1 MMLELLQ
8 AEPKV
13 NVGLVMGAERL
24 ALVFADE
31 CQSPAGRRFAA
42 GEYEVFIDADRNLV
56 LADQA
61 GRAEKFKRSDSVELQ
76 FSQTATFT
84 LRGVTIGIDFHWQQQ
99 EDQTFTGAL
108 LLRVDATGRLLVIN
122 RVPVEA
128 YVTSVIASEMSATAH
143 PELLKAHAIISRSWL
158 LAQLAPWKSSQ
169 RKVGRTNKGQRQ
181 TTEEIVRW
189 YDRENHTGF
198 DICADDHCQRYQGV
212 TKVTAANVY
221 EAIKATRGKVL
232 AYAGELCDA
241 RFSKSCGGF
250 TELFSTAWEDADV
263 PYLQAFYDG
272 ETLPTD
278 CHLPLSD
285 EANAASWIR
294 QAPPAFCNAHDPA
307 ILTKILPNFDQATTD
322 FYRWEIT
329 LEQAELQH
337 LLERKLGL
345 SFGVIRALEPVERG
359 LSGRLKRLRIVGEQ
373 RTLVIGKEL
382 EIRRALSPSHLY
394 SSAFV
399 IEPEAVQNGVPLRFT
414 LRGAGWGHGVG
425 LCQIGAAL
433 MAEQG
438 YNAAQILQHYYRG
451 TQLFE
456 LYRGAC
462 CDDDE

>member
-1 MMLELLQ
+1 MLELLQ
-8 AEPKV
+8 AEPTV
-13 NVGLVMGAERL
+13 NVGLMTGAKRI
-24 ALVFADE
+24 ALVWSSEGHTQDGRHFSPGAYAAFIEADG
-31 CQSPAGRRFAA
+31 S
-42 GEYEVFIDADRNLV
+42 LV
-56 LADQA
+56 ISDEL
-61 GRAEKFKRSDSVELQ
+61 GRAEKFRQPGGVELQ
-76 FSQTATFT
+76 FSQAATFT

-99 EDQTFTGAL
+99 EDQTFTGDL
-108 LLRVDATGRLLVIN
+108 LLRADEQGRLLVIN

-158 LAQLAPWKSSQ
+158 LAQLAPWKTPRANQ
-169 RKVGRTNKGQRQ
+169 GQRQ
-181 TTEEIVRW
+181 TADEIVRW

-221 EAIKATRGKVL
+221 EAIKATRGIIL

-250 TELFSTAWEDADV
+250 TELFSTAWEDVDV

-272 ETLPTD
+272 EKLPSG
-278 CHLPLSD
+278 CRLPLSS
-285 EANAASWIR
+285 EANAAAWIR
-294 QAPPAFCNAHDPA
+294 QAPPAFCNAHDSA

-322 FYRWEIT
+322 FYRWHVT
-329 LEQAELQH
+329 LEQAELQS
-337 LLERKLGL
+337 LLARKLGL
-345 SFGVIRALEPVERG
+345 SFGAIRGLEPLERG
-359 LSGRLKRLRIVGEQ
+359 PSGRLKRLRIVGEQ
-373 RTLVIGKEL
+373 RTFIIGKEL
-382 EIRRALSPSHLY
+382 EIRRALAPSHLY

-399 IEPEAVQNGVPLRFT
+399 IEPEAVQNGVPARFM
-414 LRGAGWGHGVG
+414 LLGAGWGHGVG

-438 YNAAQILQHYYRG
+438 YDAAQILQHYYRG

>member
-1 MMLELLQ
+1 MLALLQ
-8 AEPKV
+8 AEPRVK
-13 NVGLVMGAERL
+13 VGLLTRATQVGFALAGACL
-24 ALVFADE
+24 ATNGHRFSKGEYLATVESDGSIAITAA
-31 CQSPAGRRFAA
+31 QGGVVRFAPA
-42 GEYEVFIDADRNLV
+42 TDIELTCA
-56 LADQA
+56 QA
-61 GRAEKFKRSDSVELQ
+61 A
-76 FSQTATFT
+76 AFT

-108 LLRVDATGRLLVIN
+108 LLHTDSQGRLTVIN
-122 RVPVEA
+122 RVPVEE

-158 LAQLAPWKSSQ
+158 LAQLAPWKNA
-169 RKVGRTNKGQRQ
+169 RANAGQIQ
-181 TTEEIVRW
+181 TAEEIVRW

-212 TKVTAANVY
+212 TKVTAANVF
-221 EAIKATRGKVL
+221 EAINATRGRVL

-272 ETLPTD
+272 ETLPAD
-278 CHLPLSD
+278 GRLPLSD
-285 EANAASWIR
+285 EANAAAWI
-294 QAPPAFCNAHDPA
+294 QQTPPAFCNAPEPA

-322 FYRWEIT
+322 FYRWQVT
-329 LEQAELQH
+329 LEQAELQA

-345 SFGVIRALEPVERG
+345 SFGAIHALEPVERG
-359 LSGRLKRLRIVGEQ
+359 ASGRLKRLRIAGAQ
-373 RTLVIGKEL
+373 RTLIIGKEL

-399 IEPEAVQNGVPLRFT
+399 IEPGAVQNGVPARFT

-438 YNAAQILQHYYRG
+438 YDAAQILQHYYRG

-456 LYRGAC
+456 LYRGAS
-462 CDDDE
+462 

>member
-1 MMLELLQ
+1 MLELLQ
-8 AEPKV
+8 AEPTV
-13 NVGLVMGAERL
+13 NVGLLTGAAQVSFVL
-24 ALVFADE
+24 AGDCLTSDGRSFA
-31 CQSPAGRRFAA
+31 P
-42 GEYEVFIDADRNLV
+42 GEYEVSVDADSSIAIN
-56 LADQA
+56 DTQ
-61 GRAEKFKRSDSVELQ
+61 GRVERFAHPDGVELRLGN
-76 FSQTATFT
+76 SATFT

-108 LLRVDATGRLLVIN
+108 LFRADAQGQLTVIN

-143 PELLKAHAIISRSWL
+143 PELLQAHAIISRSWL
-158 LAQLAPWKSSQ
+158 LAQLAPWKTARASA
-169 RKVGRTNKGQRQ
+169 GQLQ
-181 TTEEIVRW
+181 TATEIVRW
-189 YDRENHTGF
+189 YDRENHRDF

-212 TKVTAANVY
+212 TKVTAPHVY
-221 EAIKATRGKVL
+221 EAIQATRGMVL

-272 ETLPTD
+272 EDLPAD
-278 CHLPLSD
+278 GRLPLSD
-285 EANAASWIR
+285 EANAATWIR
-294 QAPPAFCNAHDPA
+294 RSPPAFCNAPDPT

-322 FYRWEIT
+322 FFRWAVT
-329 LEQAELQH
+329 LEQVELQAM
-337 LLERKLGL
+337 LERKLGL
-345 SFGVIRALEPVERG
+345 SFGSIHALEPVERG
-359 LSGRLKRLRIVGEQ
+359 ASGRLKRLRIVGEE

-399 IEPEAVQNGVPLRFT
+399 IEPGAVQNGVPARFT

-438 YNAAQILQHYYRG
+438 YSAAQILQHYYRG

-456 LYRGAC
+456 LYRGA
-462 CDDDE
+462 

>member
-1 MMLELLQ
+1 MLELLQ
-8 AEPKV
+8 TEPMV
-13 NVGLVMGAERL
+13 NVGLLTGAARVSFVL
-24 ALVFADE
+24 AGDCLTSDGRSLKPGDYEASVDADSSIAINDT
-31 CQSPAGRRFAA
+31 QGRVERFAHPD
-42 GEYEVFIDADRNLV
+42 G
-56 LADQA
+56 
-61 GRAEKFKRSDSVELQ
+61 VELRL
-76 FSQTATFT
+76 SNRATFT

-99 EDQTFTGAL
+99 EDQTFTGDL
-108 LLRVDATGRLLVIN
+108 LFRADSQGRLLVIN
-122 RVPVEA
+122 RVPVET
-128 YVTSVIASEMSATAH
+128 YVTSVIASEMSAAAH
-143 PELLKAHAIISRSWL
+143 PELLQAHAIISRSWL
-158 LAQLAPWKSSQ
+158 LAQLAPWKTA
-169 RKVGRTNKGQRQ
+169 RANAGQRQ
-181 TTEEIVRW
+181 TAAEIVRW

-212 TKVTAANVY
+212 TKVTAPHVY
-221 EAIKATRGKVL
+221 EAIRATRGMVL

-272 ETLPTD
+272 EVSSSA
-278 CHLPLSD
+278 CRLPLSD
-285 EANAASWIR
+285 EANAANWIR
-294 QAPPAFCNAHDPA
+294 HSPPAFCNAQDPA

-322 FYRWEIT
+322 FFRWAVT
-329 LEQAELQH
+329 LEQTELQS

-345 SFGVIRALEPVERG
+345 SFGSIHLLEPVERG
-359 LSGRLKRLRIVGEQ
+359 ASGRLKRLRIVGEQ

-399 IEPEAVQNGVPLRFT
+399 IEPGAVQNGVPARFT

-456 LYRGAC
+456 FYRGA
-462 CDDDE
+462 

>member
-1 MMLELLQ
+1 MLELLPS
-8 AEPKV
+8 EPKV
-13 NVGLVMGAERL
+13 KVGLLAGVARV
-24 ALVFADE
+24 ALVFGGT
-31 CQSPAGRRFAA
+31 CQTNEGRTVAA
-42 GEYEVFIDADRNLV
+42 GEYTAFIEAGSLV
-56 LADQA
+56 LTDRQ
-61 GRAEKFKRSDSVELQ
+61 GRTEKFVADSGVELQ
-76 FSQTATFT
+76 FNPADTFT

-108 LLRVDATGRLLVIN
+108 LLRADAHDRLLVIN

-158 LAQLAPWKSSQ
+158 LAQLAPWKTS
-169 RKVGRTNKGQRQ
+169 RANAGQIQ
-181 TTEEIVRW
+181 TAEEIVRW

-221 EAIKATRGKVL
+221 EAINATSGKVL
-232 AYAGELCDA
+232 AYANELCDA

-250 TELFSTAWEDADV
+250 TELFSTAWEADDV

-272 ETLPTD
+272 EQWPAD
-278 CHLPLSD
+278 FQLPLSD
-285 EANAASWIR
+285 ETNAATWIR
-294 QAPPAFCNAHDPA
+294 HAPAAFCNAHDPA

-322 FYRWEIT
+322 FFRWQVT
-329 LEQAELQH
+329 LEQAELQA

-345 SFGVIRALEPVERG
+345 SFGAIHALEPLERG
-359 LSGRLKRLRIVGEQ
+359 PSGRLKRLRIVGAQ

-399 IEPEAVQNGVPLRFT
+399 IEPEAVQNGVPARFT

-438 YNAAQILQHYYRG
+438 YTAEQILSHYYRG
-451 TQLFE
+451 THLFE
-456 LYRGAC
+456 LYRGAK
-462 CDDDE
+462 

>member
-1 MMLELLQ
+1 MLELLE

-13 NVGLVMGAERL
+13 NVGLVTEARRVTFAL
-24 ALVFADE
+24 AAACRTND
-31 CQSPAGRRFAA
+31 GRRFPA
-42 GEYEVFIDADRNLV
+42 GEYAAFVDADGRLV
-56 LADQA
+56 ISDEA
-61 GRAEKFKRSDSVELQ
+61 GRTEKFIQADGVELQ
-76 FSQTATFT
+76 FHNAATFT

-99 EDQTFTGAL
+99 EDQTFTGDL
-108 LLRVDATGRLLVIN
+108 LLRPDAQGRLTVIN

-128 YVTSVIASEMSATAH
+128 YVTSVIASEMSALAH
-143 PELLKAHAIISRSWL
+143 SELLKAHAIISRSWL
-158 LAQLAPWKSSQ
+158 LAQLAPWKTTRTKAGQSQ
-169 RKVGRTNKGQRQ
+169 TAD
-181 TTEEIVRW
+181 EIVRW
-189 YDRENHTGF
+189 YDRENHNGF

-212 TKVTAANVY
+212 TKVTGANVY
-221 EAIKATRGKVL
+221 EAIKATRGVIL

-250 TELFSTAWEDADV
+250 TELFSTAWEEADV

-272 ETLPTD
+272 VTLPAT
-278 CHLPLSD
+278 CRLPLND
-285 EANAASWIR
+285 EANAADWIR

-322 FYRWEIT
+322 FFRWQVT
-329 LEQAELQH
+329 LEQAELQS

-345 SFGVIRALEPVERG
+345 SFGAIRALEPSERG
-359 LSGRLKRLRIVGEQ
+359 ASGRLKRLRIVGEA
-373 RTLVIGKEL
+373 RTLIIGKEL

-399 IEPEAVQNGVPLRFT
+399 IEPEAVQNGIPARFT

-438 YNAAQILQHYYRG
+438 CDAAQILQHYYRG
-451 TQLFE
+451 AQLFE
-456 LYRGAC
+456 FYRGSAC
-462 CDDDE
+462 EDDE

>member
-1 MMLELLQ
+1 MLELLQ
-8 AEPKV
+8 AEPTV
-13 NVGLVMGAERL
+13 NVGLVTGAERI
-24 ALVFADE
+24 ALVLSSE
-31 CQSPAGRRFAA
+31 SHT
-42 GEYEVFIDADRNLV
+42 
-56 LADQA
+56 QA
-61 GRAEKFKRSDSVELQ
+61 GRHFPAGAYVVFLETDGSLVISDEQGHAEKITQPDGVELQ
-76 FSQTATFT
+76 FSQSATFT

-99 EDQTFTGAL
+99 EDQTFTGDL
-108 LLRVDATGRLLVIN
+108 LLRPDDQGRLLVIN

-143 PELLKAHAIISRSWL
+143 LELLKAHAIISRSWL
-158 LAQLAPWKSSQ
+158 LAQLAPWKTLRAIEGQSQ
-169 RKVGRTNKGQRQ
+169 TN
-181 TTEEIVRW
+181 EEIVRW
-189 YDRENHTGF
+189 YDRENHSEF

-221 EAIKATRGKVL
+221 EAINATRGQVL

-250 TELFSTAWEDADV
+250 TELLSTAWEAGDV

-272 ETLPTD
+272 EELPTN
-278 CHLPLSD
+278 CRLPLSD
-285 EANAASWIR
+285 EANAAAWIR

-322 FYRWEIT
+322 FYRWQVT
-329 LEQAELQH
+329 LEQAELQS

-345 SFGVIRALEPVERG
+345 SFGAIRALEPVERG
-359 LSGRLKRLRIVGEQ
+359 ASGRLKRLRIVGEP
-373 RTLVIGKEL
+373 RTLIIGKEL

-399 IEPEAVQNGVPLRFT
+399 IEPEAVQNGVPARFT

-438 YNAAQILQHYYRG
+438 YDAAQILQHYYRG

>member
-1 MMLELLQ
+1 MLELLQ
-8 AEPKV
+8 TEPTV
-13 NVGLVMGAERL
+13 HVGLLTGAARVGFVL
-24 ALVFADE
+24 AGDGLAND
-31 CQSPAGRRFAA
+31 GRSLTA
-42 GEYEVFIDADRNLV
+42 GEYVAVVDTDGSLTITDAQGGVERFTHPT
-56 LADQA
+56 
-61 GRAEKFKRSDSVELQ
+61 GVELQ
-76 FSQTATFT
+76 LSNGAAFT

-108 LLRVDATGRLLVIN
+108 LLRADAPGRLLVVN

-158 LAQLAPWKSSQ
+158 LAQLAPSQSAQDKSGQSQ
-169 RKVGRTNKGQRQ
+169 TAG
-181 TTEEIVRW
+181 EIVRW
-189 YDRENHTGF
+189 YDRENHAGF

-212 TKVTAANVY
+212 TKVTAARVH
-221 EAIKATRGKVL
+221 EAINATRGVVL
-232 AYAGELCDA
+232 AYKGALCDA

-250 TELFSTAWEDADV
+250 TELFSTAWQDADV

-272 ETLPTD
+272 ATLPAE
-278 CHLPLSD
+278 CRLPLSD
-285 EANAASWIR
+285 EANAGAWIR
-294 QAPPAFCNAHDPA
+294 QSPPAFCNAHDA
-307 ILTKILPNFDQATTD
+307 TILAKILPDFDQATTD
-322 FYRWEIT
+322 FFRWHVT
-329 LEQAELQH
+329 LEQAGLQA

-345 SFGVIRALEPVERG
+345 SFGAIRALEPVERG
-359 LSGRLKRLRIVGEQ
+359 ASGRLKRLRIVGEK

-382 EIRRALSPSHLY
+382 EIRRALSPTHLY

-399 IEPEAVQNGVPLRFT
+399 IEPGAVQNGVPARFT

-438 YNAAQILQHYYRG
+438 YDAAQILQHYYRG

-456 LYRGAC
+456 LYRGA
-462 CDDDE
+462 E